1 MINYNDE
8 RCFSNGYGRFI
19 EIFIVVRKC
28 LINNGFIIS
37 SFSLVLLIVEEKYY
51 GIETLLSL
59 CYSTIE

>member
-8 RCFSNGYGRFI
+8 RCFSNGYSRSI

-37 SFSLVLLIVEEKYY
+37 SFSLVLLSVEEKYY

-59 CYSTIE
+59 RYSTIE